1 MATWT
6 MPAFSTR
13 NSTLPALI
21 SRTALPMS
29 KVTVPTLGLGMRP
42 RGPRIFPRRPTT
54 PIMSGVAIAVSKS
67 SHCCSW
73 IFLASSSAPT
83 WSAPAASAAGRALD
97 RLDRLLQ
104 AGRRQVGHL
113 DARDLLDLL
122 AGHLPHLLLPR
133 LAGALLDPRR
143 ALQEHRRRRR
153 LGDEGE
159 GAVGVDRDHDRDDEA
174 RLRLRLGIERL
185 AELHDVDAALAEG
198 RPDRRA
204 RGR

>member
-1 MATWT
+1 MAS
-6 MPAFSTR
+6 PLDHVEAE
-13 NSTLPALI
+13 
-21 SRTALPMS
+21 
-29 KVTVPTLGLGMRP
+29 
-42 RGPRIFPRRPTT
+42 
-54 PIMSGVAIAVSKS
+54 
-67 SHCCSW
+67 
-73 IFLASSSAPT
+73 
-83 WSAPAASAAGRALD
+83 AAGRALD

-104 AGRRQVGHL
+104 AARLQVVYRA
-113 DARDLLDLL
+113 AREPIDLL
-122 AGHLPHLLLPR
+122 ARHLPHLLLPR

-159 GAVGVDRDHDRDDEA
+159 GAVGVDRDDDRDDEA

-204 RGR
+204 RGRLPGWDLQLDLRDDLLHARLKPSPPARSRARRGWRARRC